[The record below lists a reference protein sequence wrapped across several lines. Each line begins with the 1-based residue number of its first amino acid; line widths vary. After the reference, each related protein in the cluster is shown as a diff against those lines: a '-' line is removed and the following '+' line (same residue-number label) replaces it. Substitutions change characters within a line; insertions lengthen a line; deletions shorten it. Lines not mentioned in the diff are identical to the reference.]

1 MFSKV
6 VHVVAIATQGR
17 NSTGHIQW
25 VTSYQLG
32 FSQTGESW
40 TLYKDTD
47 SVKVMN
53 KVMNL
58 FNIII
63 HIFCSCTSMIFVVE
77 VVFSIYIYASFTD
90 FYWKLGPG
98 DSK

>member
-17 NSTGHIQW
+17 NSTVHIQW

-40 TLYKDTD
+40 TLYKDAD
-47 SVKVMN
+47 SVKVIN
-53 KVMNL
+53 KSYE
-58 FNIII
+58 FNEITTDIFSSYTSI
-63 HIFCSCTSMIFVVE
+63 H
-77 VVFSIYIYASFTD
+77 
-90 FYWKLGPG
+90 L
-98 DSK
+98 